1 MRRGTPRDVERYEF
15 PAPVNTWARELEE
28 LMKAIE
34 GKPALSATGTD
45 GLRAV
50 EMAYAVYESSRE
62 GMSVRL

>member
-1 MRRGTPRDVERYEF
+1 MPHHIERYEF
-15 PAPVNTWARELEE
+15 PVQPNTWVRELEE
-28 LMKAIE
+28 LVKAME

-62 GMSVRL
+62 GRTIKL